1 MFSPEDAAK
10 AMTDFGESMLQGNGA
25 DPSMHELLLAATG
38 KSGSSK
44 PRAAI
49 ADGAQDEE
57 EQAAAT
63 EKEDEED
70 EEEWGADQYTSEG
83 QRDIERKQPTPDKKW
98 CDQSALNKAERAF
111 RKMLTSESR
120 R

>member
-1 MFSPEDAAK
+1 
-10 AMTDFGESMLQGNGA
+10 MTDFGESMLQGNGA

-70 EEEWGADQYTSEG
+70 EEEGAQINTPRKAKGTSKG
-83 QRDIERKQPTPDKKW
+83 NNLHRTRSGATN
-98 CDQSALNKAERAF
+98 L
-111 RKMLTSESR
+111 L
-120 R
+120 